1 MRRPVARTVYSL
13 CKAIGLF
20 AYARRQMRGH
30 LRVLCYH
37 GFALEDEADFRPSL
51 FLSPRVLEQRLD
63 YLSRNGFR
71 VIPLDQ
77 AASELRDGTI
87 GADSV
92 TITID
97 DGFHSTHAAALPVF
111 TRHGF
116 PATLYLTSYYFE
128 KATPIFQL
136 AIDYICWKS
145 QCAEA
150 DLAGLGVPELDR
162 IGRVRLD
169 SAMRRKVSRT
179 VFEFGSDA
187 LNQTDRQALAQRLGQ
202 RLGVDYARIRDSRIL
217 SLVSPRELVEL
228 ERAGI
233 AIELHT
239 HRHRLP
245 LEHKAAVEELAAN
258 RAAIEPL
265 IGRAMTH
272 FCYPSGFQAEEHL
285 PALRSAGVRT
295 AATCQPGLVRPGEN
309 PLALPRILD
318 DSRVSQIEFEAEVS
332 GFSEM
337 IRSLRRRFWARATP
351 FTVTGDWVIKTT
363 MPVMGI

>member
-1 MRRPVARTVYSL
+1 MRRPVARIVYSL

-20 AYARRQMRGH
+20 AYARRRMRGH

-37 GFALEDEADFRPSL
+37 GFALEDEAAFRPSL
-51 FLSPRVLEQRLD
+51 FISPRVLQQRMD
-63 YLSRNGFR
+63 YLAANNFR

-77 AASELRDGTI
+77 AASELRQGTV
-87 GADSV
+87 GDDSV

-111 TRHGF
+111 ARHGF

-128 KATPIFQL
+128 KATPVFQL

-145 QCAEA
+145 RLAEA
-150 DLAGLGVPELDR
+150 DLSGLGVPELDR
-162 IGRVRLD
+162 IGRARFD
-169 SAMRRKVSRT
+169 PAMRRKVSQAI
-179 VFEFGSDA
+179 FEYGSEA
-187 LNQTDRQALAQRLGQ
+187 LDQADREGLAEQVGE

-217 SLVSPRELVEL
+217 SLVSPGELVEL

-233 AIELHT
+233 AIEMHT

-245 LEHKAAVEELAAN
+245 LDRKAAVEEIAAN

-265 IGRAMTH
+265 IGRTMAH
-272 FCYPSGFQAEEHL
+272 FCYPSGVHAEEHL

-295 AATCQPGLVRPGEN
+295 ATTCQPGLVRPGEN

-332 GFSEM
+332 GFSEL
-337 IRSLRRRFWARATP
+337 IRTLRRRFWARATP